1 MTASDQDRGTVEQT
15 GRSPTQGAVQD
26 DEISLVD
33 LYLTLLRRWRT
44 MAVVFLLVFGA
55 TAAYAAYLAATAPG
69 ESEVEPPEIP
79 AAKIQDA
86 EQRIAKFDARLERLE
101 EAAQGL
107 EERLTEPPED
117 AGAAEIAGSVWL
129 YERLQ
134 GQREDL
140 ESARESASEEL
151 ADLTDRDPEP
161 EPAEAESRAGLV
173 LALGGVLGLMLAIF
187 SAFMAE
193 FLATA
198 HREYRRR
205 RDQGAI

>member
-55 TAAYAAYLAATAPG
+55 TAAYATYLAATAPG

-79 AAKIQDA
+79 TAKIQDT

-101 EAAQGL
+101 QAAQGL

-117 AGAAEIAGSVWL
+117 AGAAEIAGGVWL

-151 ADLTDRDPEP
+151 ADLTDRDPE
-161 EPAEAESRAGLV
+161 RAGLV
-173 LALGGVLGLMLAIF
+173 LALGGVLGLMLAVF
-187 SAFMAE
+187 SAFSAE

-205 RDQGAI
+205 RDRGAL